1 MNKLY
6 KVGMYGGKFMPMHL
20 GHYHCLRTAS
30 DECETVYC
38 FLLYGG
44 AQEKI
49 IQLQYPNDPM
59 LRLDYRV
66 RQLFKVCGYFDNVIP
81 VVLDISDCVDDDGQ
95 EDWTKEVPRILK
107 TCGGQLDAVYGSKPK
122 YTDYYKEAY
131 PYSVYRCLDP
141 EHKFINVTAS
151 ALRNMPIK
159 ERKEWLA

>member
-20 GHYHCLRTAS
+20 GHYHCLRTAA

-44 AQEKI
+44 AQEKEI
-49 IQLQYPNDPM
+49 HEHHPDDPM
-59 LRLDYRV
+59 LTLAFRAE
-66 RQLFKVCGYFDNVIP
+66 QFFKVCGYFNNVVP
-81 VVLDISDCVDDDGQ
+81 VILDISDCVDEYGK
-95 EDWTKEVPRILK
+95 EDWTKEVPRIVK
-107 TCGGQLDAVYGSKPK
+107 ACGGQLDAVYGSKPK